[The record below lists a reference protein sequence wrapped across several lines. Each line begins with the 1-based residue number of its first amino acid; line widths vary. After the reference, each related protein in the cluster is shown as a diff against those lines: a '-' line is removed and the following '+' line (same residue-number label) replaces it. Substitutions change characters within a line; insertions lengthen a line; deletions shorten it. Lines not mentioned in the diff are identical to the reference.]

1 MSEVIQAFP
10 LQWPPGWRRSTTRT
24 RAKFSK
30 GVRKYSTSMST
41 GQSTSHVQQQ
51 DLSIADGRER
61 VLRELQRMGIDG
73 ADLVISTNLPLRLDG
88 LPRVDARN
96 PTDPGVAVYWRKG
109 KVNRC
114 MAIDRYDRVTDN
126 LAAIAATLEAM
137 RAIERHGG
145 AEILDRAFT
154 GFVALAAPEQW
165 FQVLGVKA
173 TASRE
178 DIDTAYRRLAMQ
190 HHPDREGGNAEQ
202 MARINQARDDGLEQL
217 T

>member
-30 GVRKYSTSMST
+30 GVRKYTNSVG
-41 GQSTSHVQQQ
+41 GQSSSYVQQQ

-61 VLRELQRMGIDG
+61 VLLELQRMGIDG
-73 ADLVISTNLPLRLDG
+73 ADLVISTNLPLRMDG
-88 LPRVDARN
+88 LPRGDARN
-96 PTDPGVAVYWRKG
+96 PSDPGVAVYWRKG

-165 FQVLGVKA
+165 FQVLNVSA
-173 TASRE
+173 TAGRTTIE
-178 DIDTAYRRLAMQ
+178 EAYRRLAMV
-190 HHPDREGGNAEQ
+190 HHPDRGGTAEQ

-217 T
+217 P